1 MELSPD
7 AIKSALQSVKYPG
20 FTRDIVSFGLVKD
33 VQIDGGKVSVD
44 LILPKP
50 DDKLKSEISESV
62 RTAILETPGVS
73 DVDINISARQPKT
86 APPGEGPQ
94 KAEKSAK
101 LPDIKYYI
109 AVASGK
115 GGVGKST
122 VAVNVAVAMAK
133 MRDKVGLMDADIWGP
148 SIPTMLGTK
157 DRPKATE
164 DNKIVPLNKFGL
176 KLMSIGFLVNED
188 ETVIWRG
195 PMVHGAIKQFIEDV
209 IWDDTDHLI
218 IDLPPGTGD
227 AQLSLVQTA
236 PLSGGLIVTTPQDVA
251 LIDVKRGVQMFRKLN
266 VPILGIVENMSY
278 LEQSGNGEVI
288 DIFGRGGGKK
298 MAEQFGVPFLGEIP
312 IDPDIRKGGDSGV
325 PIVESH
331 PESTAAKAFNHIA
344 ETILNTI
351 EKK

>member
-1 MELSPD
+1 MELSPET
-7 AIKSALQSVKYPG
+7 IKKALEGVKYPG
-20 FTRDIVSFGLVKD
+20 FTRDIVSFGIVKD
-33 VQIDGGKVSVD
+33 VQIDGSKVNVSLV
-44 LILPKP
+44 LPKP
-50 DDKLKSEISESV
+50 DDKLKSEIDNSV

-73 DVDINISARQPKT
+73 DVDIQISARQPK
-86 APPGEGPQ
+86 APPGQGPA

-122 VAVNVAVAMAK
+122 VAVNIAVAMAK
-133 MRDKVGLMDADIWGP
+133 MRDKVALMDADIWGP
-148 SIPTMLGTK
+148 SIPTMLDIK
-157 DRPKATE
+157 DRPKATG

-176 KLMSIGFLVNED
+176 KLMSIGFLVNEE

-209 IWDDTDHLI
+209 IWDDTDHLV

-227 AQLSLVQTA
+227 AQLSLVQTV

-278 LEQSGNGEVI
+278 LEQPGSKEVI

-312 IDPDIRKGGDSGV
+312 IDPQIRIGGDGGV

-331 PESTAAKAFNHIA
+331 PDSVAAKAFTKIAVHILD
-344 ETILNTI
+344 TV
-351 EKK
+351 EKT

>member
-1 MELSPD
+1 MELSTD
-7 AIKSALQSVKYPG
+7 SIKKALEGVKYPG
-20 FTRDIVSFGLVKD
+20 FTRDIVSFGIVKD
-33 VQIDGGKVSVD
+33 VQIDGSKVNVSLV
-44 LILPKP
+44 LPKP
-50 DDKLKSEISESV
+50 DDKLKSEIDNQV

-73 DVDINISARQPKT
+73 DVDIQISARQPK
-86 APPGEGPQ
+86 APPGQGPA

-122 VAVNVAVAMAK
+122 VAVNIAVAMAK

-148 SIPTMLGTK
+148 STPTMLGIK
-157 DRPKATE
+157 DRPQATE
-164 DNKIVPLNKFGL
+164 DNKIIPLNKYGL
-176 KLMSIGFLVNED
+176 KLMSIGFLVNEE

-209 IWDDTDHLI
+209 VWDDTDHLV

-236 PLSGGLIVTTPQDVA
+236 PLSGGLIVTTPQEVA

-278 LEQSGNGEVI
+278 LEQSGDGEVI
-288 DIFGRGGGKK
+288 DIFGRGGGKR

-312 IDPDIRKGGDSGV
+312 IDPEIRKGGDSGV

-331 PESTAAKAFNHIA
+331 PESTAAKAFTKIA
-344 ETILNTI
+344 ENILNTV
-351 EKK
+351 EKV